1 MHQIKAERYIIPEQK
16 RVRVIID
23 SDANCEC
30 DDQYAIVH
38 ALLTPKVQVM
48 GLIAEQYGEPDSM
61 EQSFQELWR
70 ICRLG
75 GFDTALVHRGI
86 PRALSAE
93 GESRGGVDTVEP
105 DQGAQDMEC
114 PDQEAE
120 GIDFLIHEALRRDPR
135 PLFVICQGALTNVAS
150 ALRKRPEIAARML
163 LVVVGGCNYPKG
175 GYEFNTMN
183 DPFAFNAVMNSPV
196 PIWMLPEEVY
206 ATMQAGMAELAD
218 KLLPCG
224 EIGRYLVENTFRTV
238 DRMWKKIPDDS
249 RADPYGYAIG
259 FPNGESWSL
268 GDSVGIGVLLSHY
281 SGSFQEV
288 KAPNVAE
295 DGTYFFRKNP
305 KTIRWYRD
313 INQRLILEDLFAKMK
328 ESYGKK

>member
-48 GLIAEQYGEPDSM
+48 GFIAEQYGEPDSM

-86 PRALSAE
+86 PR
-93 GESRGGVDTVEP
+93 
-105 DQGAQDMEC
+105 
-114 PDQEAE
+114 
-120 GIDFLIHEALRRDPR
+120 
-135 PLFVICQGALTNVAS
+135 ALTNVAS